1 MTEPKIKVFLFG
13 SPRVI
18 ASDGTD
24 ITPTS
29 QKAKC
34 LIALLATPA
43 GRVWSRAALQDK
55 LWSDRGQAHGRDSL
69 KKELATLRQV
79 FGDGEDGALVLH
91 GMTVQLREN
100 EVRVDVFDPELRAE
114 DGGPLTPEFME
125 GADVRDPE
133 FEEWLRQF
141 RAKIN
146 RSEPVDRRVLHL
158 ERATDSAT
166 TRYRIA
172 LLPVIGPPDDL
183 HCNIVGEMISDRI
196 AISLRQLDLFDIVD
210 FREEPQDT
218 APRGA
223 DFTLRPRIL
232 RMASDLALTLLAHE
246 SDGQNLIWAEKRVLA
261 LESFGAEEVACLVAE
276 VLDQII
282 SAILRRARE
291 GDPERRLATRHA
303 LDGIDLMFRLNKP
316 DIEGASRALRRAIEI
331 EPRGPFLAFYAFQTL
346 FRLEKSKGTDLKELR
361 EKADELVEK
370 ALEVD
375 PQNPISRALV
385 AHVYSFIFRDFDRAD
400 TLIRPMI
407 SSPPDSPIFFHSFA
421 ALRLYTG
428 HFDEARVAA
437 RRARDMAQYNPY
449 SYAFAT
455 TLAMVDTVDA
465 KLDDAIR
472 HGERVVAM
480 HHGTEQIYEPAL
492 RYLAA
497 AYGLNGQ
504 GQDAARIVRMI
515 QSQSPDFSA
524 NSLNDTSYPVPS
536 EITRAVLREGLGRAF
551 DALGTIDPNTST

>member
-1 MTEPKIKVFLFG
+1 
-13 SPRVI
+13 
-18 ASDGTD
+18 
-24 ITPTS
+24 
-29 QKAKC
+29 
-34 LIALLATPA
+34 
-43 GRVWSRAALQDK
+43 
-55 LWSDRGQAHGRDSL
+55 
-69 KKELATLRQV
+69 
-79 FGDGEDGALVLH
+79 
-91 GMTVQLREN
+91 
-100 EVRVDVFDPELRAE
+100 
-114 DGGPLTPEFME
+114 
-125 GADVRDPE
+125 
-133 FEEWLRQF
+133 
-141 RAKIN
+141 
-146 RSEPVDRRVLHL
+146 
-158 ERATDSAT
+158 
-166 TRYRIA
+166 
-172 LLPVIGPPDDL
+172 
-183 HCNIVGEMISDRI
+183 
-196 AISLRQLDLFDIVD
+196 
-210 FREEPQDT
+210 
-218 APRGA
+218 
-223 DFTLRPRIL
+223 
-232 RMASDLALTLLAHE
+232 
-246 SDGQNLIWAEKRVLA
+246 
-261 LESFGAEEVACLVAE
+261 
-276 VLDQII
+276 
-282 SAILRRARE
+282 
-291 GDPERRLATRHA
+291 
-303 LDGIDLMFRLNKP
+303 MFRLNKP